1 MTINRIPTRQIDIV
15 HMAVRDGQPD
25 GMADSALRYIIGGR
39 GEVEMYWPDDTWPS
53 IIRRVIRRVGDGQKL
68 DILQMHSHGH
78 ELTGAMFSGRLS
90 SARIIES
97 QSSFRALGDCFKPEG
112 QIFLK
117 GCGTARMYHMMRQL
131 ARIVGVDVTAGYT
144 DQYAG
149 LSTDVFRGNT
159 LTVSPSGFDQKN
171 KPGLP
176 RLP

>member
-1 MTINRIPTRQIDIV
+1 VTINQIQIRQIDIV

-25 GMADSALRYIIGGR
+25 RMADSALRYIIGGR

-53 IIRRVIRRVGDGQKL
+53 IIRRVIRRVGDGPKL

-97 QSSFRALGDCFKPEG
+97 QSSFRALGGCFKPDG

-117 GCGTARMYHMMRQL
+117 GCKTARQYRMMQEL
-131 ARIVGVDVTAGYT
+131 ARIVNVNVTAGYE

-149 LSTDVFRGNT
+149 RSIDIFHGRTRTVFPNGN
-159 LTVSPSGFDQKN
+159 FENDR
-171 KPGLP
+171 PGILRVP
-176 RLP
+176 